1 MPTAYDD
8 DSLPTPAHNGR
19 DRLRTLPSLDG
30 RTRAARLAAR
40 LVGELEND
48 LGGGELTA
56 ELTAGQRELVKR
68 VAMLSA
74 ITEDIETRWLEH
86 QTVDLVAYGT
96 LTDRLRRLLES
107 LGLNTGGKIAPPRD
121 VTDQIIEQF
130 RNGTL

>member
-1 MPTAYDD
+1 M
-8 DSLPTPAHNGR
+8 
-19 DRLRTLPSLDG
+19 DG

-48 LGGGELTA
+48 LGGGELIA

-86 QTVDLVAYGT
+86 QTVDLVAC
-96 LTDRLRRLLES
+96 D
-107 LGLNTGGKIAPPRD
+107 TGPP
-121 VTDQIIEQF
+121 
-130 RNGTL
+130 